1 MKNEELKNI
10 VLLKDLPSNIIEEA
24 IIVLKEN
31 KKIHKYQK
39 IIERQNKIKNSDG
52 HNNQNE
58 IEENIDKKL
67 NKKTNKKIN
76 KDENKS
82 DSKNNIKNKVVNEND
97 YIIKEAYMLLEDYT
111 KKLERETPKWKNN
124 LKKLEKKYKNS
135 VKLNIILASIITLGV
150 IFICIKLI

>member
-1 MKNEELKNI
+1 MKNEGLKNI
-10 VLLKDLPSNIIEEA
+10 VLLKDLPSNIIDEA

-39 IIERQNKIKNSDG
+39 IIDKQNKEKNINSD
-52 HNNQNE
+52 NNQKE
-58 IEENIDKKL
+58 FEEN
-67 NKKTNKKIN
+67 
-76 KDENKS
+76 
-82 DSKNNIKNKVVNEND
+82 KNKRNVKNKTINEND

-111 KKLERETPKWKNN
+111 KSLERETPKWKNN

-135 VKLNIILASIITLGV
+135 IKLNIILASIITLGV